1 MAKLYSK
8 DQLATEPEMLPKE
21 ETVDFILNYSKA
33 YRVIKTKNGTFET
46 IAN

>member
-8 DQLATEPEMLPKE
+8 DQLATAPKMLPKE

-33 YRVIKTKNGTFET
+33 LRVIKTKNGTYET